1 MTKMY
6 IATSKISVFVTF
18 CILWLI
24 FVGDSSA
31 QEALFEQDDL
41 KILYGNVQRPNGM
54 TWHNDKLYVAC
65 SGDWTIYEINIEQG
79 TTKTYIFGVQNANS
93 LYAETDSEG
102 ITQLWVPDFVTN
114 ELLNI
119 HPRRVPTAIVER
131 GLSGSWGIA
140 YQDEDRF
147 LISNLLADTIISV
160 SRFGEVETLVQ
171 RLRSPTGLVLD
182 GGALYVANTG
192 SVRRSI
198 EWYTFRQIAA
208 QEEPLIATEVENSL
222 LVGGL
227 QNVTGLTLSEDGWLY
242 MAYSEGEIGVIGR
255 VDPHYCR
262 DKGGCQSDEVEVVV
276 QTTLTAPLAGLTLAP
291 DGRLYFH
298 SLYKPEIYWLQLPE
312 SEINEEV
319 NLPQS
324 GS

>member
-1 MTKMY
+1 MTKMH
-6 IATSKISVFVTF
+6 IATNKITVLITF

-24 FVGDSSA
+24 FVGESSA

-65 SGDWTIYEINIEQG
+65 SGDWTIYEINVEEG

-114 ELLNI
+114 KLLNI
-119 HPRRVPTAIVER
+119 HPRRVPTIIVER

-147 LISNLLADTIISV
+147 LISNLLSDTIISV

-198 EWYTFRQIAA
+198 EWYTFR
-208 QEEPLIATEVENSL
+208 
-222 LVGGL
+222 
-227 QNVTGLTLSEDGWLY
+227 
-242 MAYSEGEIGVIGR
+242 R
-255 VDPHYCR
+255 
-262 DKGGCQSDEVEVVV
+262 
-276 QTTLTAPLAGLTLAP
+276 
-291 DGRLYFH
+291 
-298 SLYKPEIYWLQLPE
+298 
-312 SEINEEV
+312 
-319 NLPQS
+319 
-324 GS
+324 

>member
-1 MTKMY
+1 MTKMH
-6 IATSKISVFVTF
+6 IAISKISVIVTF
-18 CILWLI
+18 CILWPI
-24 FVGDSSA
+24 FVGASSA

-65 SGDWTIYEINIEQG
+65 SGDWTIYEIDIEQG
-79 TTKTYIFGVQNANS
+79 TTTTYIFGVQNANS

-102 ITQLWVPDFVTN
+102 ITQLWVPDFATN

-119 HPRRVPTAIVER
+119 HPRRVPTTIVER
-131 GLSGSWGIA
+131 GLSGSWGIV

-160 SRFGEVETLVQ
+160 SRFGEVEILVQ

-242 MAYSEGEIGVIGR
+242 MAYSVGEIGVIGR
-255 VDPHYCR
+255 VDPHDCR
-262 DKGGCQSDEVEVVV
+262 DKGGCQSDEVEIVV
-276 QTTLTAPLAGLTLAP
+276 QTTLSAPLAGLTLAP

-298 SLYKPEIYWLQLPE
+298 SLYRPEIYWLQLPE

-319 NLPQS
+319 SLSQS